1 MTIVKNK
8 KCIKYFSLAGVILV
22 CLYSSVLAKI
32 FNPIFDDIYYGN
44 LVKMFEAIVSAII
57 WSVELVLIVFACR
70 KLDIGIFTSKDTKLK
85 EMSTWRVILL
95 FALTILPMIVISACL
110 NWKVK
115 IVYALG
121 VRVTTVGLVCN
132 VCEILAYAVRM
143 ILMIMFIACIQNGF
157 EMIFKTK
164 YIIPYG
170 AVLAFLTFG
179 LIDFFVLA
187 MDLRVFYLV
196 VSLLYGI
203 IYVLAEKRFL
213 PTWVMCY
220 LIYLL

>member
-1 MTIVKNK
+1 MTLVKDK
-8 KCIKYFSLAGVILV
+8 RCIKYFALAGVILL
-22 CLYSSVLAKI
+22 CLYSNVIAKL

-57 WSVELVLIVFACR
+57 WGIEVGLLVFACK
-70 KLDIGIFTSKDTKLK
+70 KLDIRIFTPK
-85 EMSTWRVILL
+85 EKKNKELFTWQVMLL
-95 FALTILPMIVISACL
+95 FVLTLLPMIIISACL
-110 NWKVK
+110 TWKVK

-143 ILMIMFIACIQNGF
+143 VLMIMFIASIQKGF
-157 EMIFKTK
+157 ELIFKTK

-170 AVLAFLTFG
+170 ALLAFLTFG

-187 MDLRVFYLV
+187 VDLRAFYLV

-203 IYVLAEKRFL
+203 IYLVADRRFAI
-213 PTWVMCY
+213 TWVLCY

>member
-1 MTIVKNK
+1 MTIVKDK
-8 KCIKYFSLAGVILV
+8 KSIKYFILAGIILL
-22 CLYSSVLAKI
+22 CMYSNVMADLFI
-32 FNPIFDDIYYGN
+32 PIFDDIYYGN
-44 LVKMFEAIVSAII
+44 LVKMFVAVTSAII
-57 WSVELVLIVFACR
+57 WGIEVGIIVFACK
-70 KLDIGIFTSKDTKLK
+70 KLGIELFTSKEQKHK
-85 EMSTWRVILL
+85 EMYNWQVILL
-95 FALTILPMIVISACL
+95 FILAILPMLIISACI

-121 VRVTTVGLVCN
+121 VKVTTVGLACN

-143 ILMIMFIACIQNGF
+143 VLMIMFIASVQKGF

-170 AVLAFLTFG
+170 AILAFLTFG
-179 LIDFFVLA
+179 LIDFFVLGI
-187 MDLRVFYLV
+187 DLRAFYLV

-203 IYVLAEKRFL
+203 IYLVSGKRFAVTYVL
-213 PTWVMCY
+213 CY